1 MVTKFIQ
8 TKAKVLNN
16 GKLERVDVDLLYN
29 NEKQKETITVLHSG
43 KVVVSLDYLEI
54 KNLVKE

>member
-1 MVTKFIQ
+1 MITKFIQ

-29 NEKQKETITVLHSG
+29 NEKQKRNDNSFAQWE
-43 KVVVSLDYLEI
+43 KWW
-54 KNLVKE
+54 LV

>member
-1 MVTKFIQ
+1 MITKFIQ

-16 GKLERVDVDLLYN
+16 GKLERVDIDLLYN
-29 NEKQKETITVLHSG
+29 NEKQKETITVLQNG

-54 KNLVKE
+54 KNLLK

>member
-16 GKLERVDVDLLYN
+16 GKLERVDIDLLYN
-29 NEKQKETITVLHSG
+29 NEKQKETITVLQNG

-54 KNLVKE
+54 KNLLK